1 MASTLRPFRGA
12 RSDTGATRR
21 NVETLTEL
29 HAALVRERQEL
40 RAHGAALEALEQ
52 NRLAIVHCQWELSRA
67 LIDRHL
73 PPATAFN
80 AA

>member
-12 RSDTGATRR
+12 RSSSGAPRR

-29 HAALVRERQEL
+29 HAALVRERQDL
-40 RAHGAALEALEQ
+40 RAGGAALEALEQ

-67 LIDRHL
+67 LIERHL
-73 PPATAFN
+73 PPATAFT

>member
-1 MASTLRPFRGA
+1 MASTTLRLGSSLPA
-12 RSDTGATRR
+12 

-29 HAALVRERQEL
+29 HAALVRERQTL
-40 RAHGAALEALEQ
+40 RTTGAADADLEQ
-52 NRLAIVHCQWELSRA
+52 NRLAIVRCQWELSRA

-73 PPATAFN
+73 PAPVTN

>member
-12 RSDTGATRR
+12 RSVRGRTRR
-21 NVETLTEL
+21 SVDTLAEL

-40 RAHGAALEALEQ
+40 RAGGAALEALEQ
-52 NRLAIVHCQWELSRA
+52 NRLAIVQCQWELSRA
-67 LIDRHL
+67 LIERYL
-73 PPATAFN
+73 ARGSAIS